1 MYKQQ
6 YEKKA
11 RRPISSS
18 EKILKP
24 LHLNLEI
31 IQNFTFQMT
40 CSAVGMFIAMAT
52 FATFEYIKQYHT
64 LDETVGTTFQVIS
77 SFSYILLHSIGFQV
91 IAMILLGELCP
102 VKLKS
107 LTSGIVISIES
118 ILAFGVVKIFPI
130 ALGK

>member
-1 MYKQQ
+1 
-6 YEKKA
+6 
-11 RRPISSS
+11 
-18 EKILKP
+18 
-24 LHLNLEI
+24 
-31 IQNFTFQMT
+31 MT

-52 FATFEYIKQYHT
+52 FAIFEYIKQYHT
-64 LDETVGTTFQVIS
+64 LDKTVGTTFQVIS
-77 SFSYILLHSIGFQV
+77 SFIYILLHSIGFQV

-130 ALGK
+130 ALGKQQLLLNDIDSQLTITQWATARWQLLLILRPF

>member
-1 MYKQQ
+1 MEIQKFDTYQ
-6 YEKKA
+6 
-11 RRPISSS
+11 IVLSDTLN
-18 EKILKP
+18 I
-24 LHLNLEI
+24 NLEI

-52 FATFEYIKQYHT
+52 FAIFEYIKQYHT
-64 LDETVGTTFQVIS
+64 LDKTVGTSFQVIS

>member
-1 MYKQQ
+1 
-6 YEKKA
+6 
-11 RRPISSS
+11 
-18 EKILKP
+18 
-24 LHLNLEI
+24 
-31 IQNFTFQMT
+31 MT

-52 FATFEYIKQYHT
+52 FAIFEYIKQYHSYHT
-64 LDETVGTTFQVIS
+64 LDKTVGTTFQVIS
-77 SFSYILLHSIGFQV
+77 SFIYILLHSIGFQV

>member
-1 MYKQQ
+1 MEIQKFDTYQ
-6 YEKKA
+6 
-11 RRPISSS
+11 IVLSDTLN
-18 EKILKP
+18 I
-24 LHLNLEI
+24 NLEI

-52 FATFEYIKQYHT
+52 FAIFEYIKQYHT
-64 LDETVGTTFQVIS
+64 LDKTVGTTFQVIS
-77 SFSYILLHSIGFQV
+77 SFIYILLHSIGFQV